1 MSEHNYCVIMAGGG
15 GFRFWPIG
23 RASNPKQFL
32 DLSGNGESFLQNC
45 YRRAC
50 LIVPP
55 KNILVVTLA
64 GYAAHVKEQIPELLE
79 ENLLLEPYG
88 RHTAPCIAYASYK
101 LLHKDPQAVFAAIP
115 SDILIG
121 DETAFQETMLKALDY
136 ASRNRALITLGIVPG
151 KPDTNLGYI
160 QVKGGQNS
168 YKKNVPSK
176 VKTFTEKPDQSL
188 AEIFIQSGEFLWN
201 SGIFVWQAAVI
212 KEEME
217 KHIPQ
222 VASLFKGLEKVV
234 GTLAEHA
241 FLEKI
246 YGDMDK
252 ISIDYGVME
261 KTDIAWVYPTRF
273 NWTDLTNW
281 DSLYDFSSKDAAGNV
296 KEGERIVSKDNKNCI
311 IATTVNGKLVAVKG
325 LKNYIVIDTPDAL
338 LICPRDESKISS
350 INTLIA
356 LPEYEDFR

>member
-23 RASNPKQFL
+23 RSSNPKQFL
-32 DLSGNGESFLQNC
+32 DLAGNGDSFLQIC
-45 YRRAC
+45 FRKAS
-50 LIVPP
+50 LFVPP
-55 KNILVVTLA
+55 QNILVVTLA
-64 GYAAHVKEQIPELLE
+64 NYARQVQEQLPELPE

-88 RHTAPCIAYASYK
+88 RHTAPCIAYATYK
-101 LLHKDPQAVFAAIP
+101 LLKKDPQAVFAAIP

-121 DETAFQETMLKALDY
+121 EEEEFKETMQKALAY
-136 ASRNRALITLGIVPG
+136 ASENRALITLGIVPTN
-151 KPDTNLGYI
+151 PDTNLGYI

-176 VKTFTEKPDQSL
+176 VKTFTEKPDKAL
-188 AEIFIQSGEFLWN
+188 ADIFFRSGEFLWN
-201 SGIFVWQAAVI
+201 SGIFVWKAQVI

-222 VASLFKGLEKVV
+222 ITSLFKGLEKVI
-234 GTLAEHA
+234 GTVSETP

-273 NWTDLTNW
+273 SWTDIANW
-281 DSLYDFSSKDAAGNV
+281 DSLYEFSDKDSSGNV
-296 KEGERIVSKDNKNCI
+296 LEGGKVISSENKNCI
-311 IATTVNGKLVAVKG
+311 IATTGKKKLLAVKG

-338 LICPRDESKISS
+338 LICPKDEAKLGR
-350 INTLIA
+350 INTLIG
-356 LPEYEDFR
+356 LPEYEDYR

>member
-23 RASNPKQFL
+23 RTSNPKQFL
-32 DLSGNGESFLQNC
+32 DITGDGDSFLQLC
-45 YRRAC
+45 YRKASQ
-50 LIVPP
+50 IVPRQ
-55 KNILVVTLA
+55 NILVVTLA
-64 GYAAHVKEQIPELLE
+64 NYASQVQEQLPDLPG

-88 RHTAPCIAYASYK
+88 RQTAPCIAYAAYK
-101 LLHKDPQAVFAAIP
+101 LLKKDPEAVFAAMP
-115 SDILIG
+115 ADILIG
-121 DETAFQETMLKALDY
+121 EEPEFNETMQKALAY
-136 ASRNRALITLGIVPG
+136 AAENKALITLGIVPN

-176 VKTFTEKPDQSL
+176 VKTFTEKPDKAL
-188 AEIFIQSGEFLWN
+188 AEIFFNSGEFLWN
-201 SGIFVWQAAVI
+201 SGIFVWKARVI

-222 VASLFKGLEKVV
+222 IMNLFKGLDKVI
-234 GTLAEHA
+234 GTVSEAP

-261 KTDIAWVYPTRF
+261 KTELAWVYPTRF
-273 NWTDLTNW
+273 SWTDLANW
-281 DSLYDFSSKDAAGNV
+281 DSLYEFSHKDAAGNV
-296 KEGERIVSKDNKNCI
+296 LEGDKIISTENKNSI
-311 IATTVNGKLVAVKG
+311 IATTGKNKLLAVRG
-325 LKNYIVIDTPDAL
+325 LKNYIVIDTPDVL
-338 LICPRDESKISS
+338 MICPKDDAKLNAIFTQ
-350 INTLIA
+350 IG

>member
-1 MSEHNYCVIMAGGG
+1 MNEHNYCVIMAGGG

-23 RASNPKQFL
+23 RSSNPKQFL
-32 DLSGNGESFLQNC
+32 DLAGNGDSFLQIC
-45 YRRAC
+45 YRNAS
-50 LIVPP
+50 LIVPQ

-64 GYAAHVKEQIPELLE
+64 NYATQVQEQLPELPE

-88 RHTAPCIAYASYK
+88 RHTAPCIAYATYK
-101 LLHKDPQAVFAAIP
+101 LLKKDPQAVFAAIP

-121 DETAFQETMLKALDY
+121 ETSEFRETMLKALDY
-136 ASRNRALITLGIVPG
+136 AAQNPALITLGIVPN

-160 QVKGGQNS
+160 QVKGGHNS

-176 VKTFTEKPDQSL
+176 VKTFTEKPDKAL
-188 AEIFIQSGEFLWN
+188 ADIFLRSGEFLWN
-201 SGIFVWQAAVI
+201 SGIFVWKAQVI

-222 VASLFKGLEKVV
+222 ITTLFKGLNKVI
-234 GTLAEHA
+234 GTVSEPA

-273 NWTDLTNW
+273 GWTDIANW
-281 DSLYDFSSKDAAGNV
+281 DSLYEFSVKDTAGNV
-296 KEGERIVSKDNKNCI
+296 QEGGKIISSENKNCI
-311 IATTVNGKLVAVKG
+311 IATTQKKKLMAVKG
-325 LKNYIVIDTPDAL
+325 LKNFIVIDTPDAL
-338 LICPRDESKISS
+338 LICPKDEAKLGRIS
-350 INTLIA
+350 TLLG
-356 LPEYEDFR
+356 LPEYEDYR